1 MQPTNRSQ
9 RILQPVKLWYL
20 YLSLFV
26 AFGLT
31 LIPTGHLPGVPD
43 WMALV
48 LAFWCVR
55 EPLRVSLGTGFAF
68 GLLVDVGHG
77 AALGQHALAYV
88 LLAYGANALSRRVLW
103 FSPFEQALH
112 ILPLLLLMHV
122 VMAAVRM
129 IAGADFP
136 GWWYFSGSFTA
147 ALLWVPLHYV
157 LLLPQFRPV
166 ERDDNRP
173 I

>member
-20 YLSLFV
+20 YLSLIV
-26 AFGLT
+26 AFALT

-43 WMALV
+43 WLALV
-48 LAFWCVR
+48 LAFWSVR
-55 EPLRVSLGTGFAF
+55 EPLRVGLGTGFAF

-88 LLAYGANALSRRVLW
+88 LLTYGANALSRRVLW
-103 FSPFEQALH
+103 FSPLEQALH

-122 VMAAVRM
+122 VMVVVRM
-129 IAGADFP
+129 LAGADFP
-136 GWWYFSGSFTA
+136 GWWYFTGSFTA
-147 ALLWVPLHYV
+147 ALLWVPLHFV
-157 LLLPQFRPV
+157 LLFPQFRPV